1 MPEAP
6 SPGEGRPLQAALA
19 VGRTEGLCHPSLSPR
34 RPCPCG
40 VLYLCAV
47 CLCVCTATALPAQ
60 QAVSL
65 CETEGR
71 RSTRK
76 HSFIWIYFSFYF
88 LIRVAA
94 TSSGIQQGL
103 GPQSPSLSHPASQWT
118 FHSGCPPRPISTSG
132 AVRAQCSVHKTN
144 SHIILGRFLCSFSA
158 AGCRTQPSHCHLGG
172 SRSPLQ
178 HHQAG
183 LAVIFPKYFFQPGF
197 DCKLCLKRRP
207 GLVSR
212 AEGT

>member
-1 MPEAP
+1 MSRIKEFQKITGIFVSHELCQKHQAPEK
-6 SPGEGRPLQAALA
+6 EGHCKLRWPWA
-19 VGRTEGLCHPSLSPR
+19 GLKGFVTHRCHPDGSV
-34 RPCPCG
+34 CPCG

-47 CLCVCTATALPAQ
+47 CLCVCTAPALPAQ

-65 CETEGR
+65 RETEGR

-103 GPQSPSLSHPASQWT
+103 GPQSPSLSHPVSQWT
-118 FHSGCPPRPISTSG
+118 FRSGCPPRPISTSG
-132 AVRAQCSVHKTN
+132 AVRAQCSVHKTS
-144 SHIILGRFLCSFSA
+144 SHIILGRLLCSFSA

-172 SRSPLQ
+172 SRFPLQ

-183 LAVIFPKYFFQPGF
+183 LAVIFP
-197 DCKLCLKRRP
+197 R
-207 GLVSR
+207 
-212 AEGT
+212 